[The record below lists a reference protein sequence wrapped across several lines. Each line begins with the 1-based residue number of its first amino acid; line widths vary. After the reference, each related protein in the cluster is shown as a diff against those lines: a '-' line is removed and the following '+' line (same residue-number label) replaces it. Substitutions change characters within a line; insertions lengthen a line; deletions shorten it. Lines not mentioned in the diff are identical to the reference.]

1 MTSIAGYYRGFF
13 GGYMLK
19 LISFLPL
26 LFVFLLGAEPE
37 FSWESQL
44 SDVRKNSQGSEF
56 SRVEI
61 NQNVISSNK
70 ILAHINSIHPD
81 VISFVSIYNK
91 GTSEYVFIKDKLIC
105 VCSTEYQLSGELA
118 DKKISDIRKN
128 YKNESLINENDI
140 TTYNLYDDKTI
151 VNLSVR
157 ERGGKKDIRVYYYP
171 KNLFSILVK
180 L

>member
-1 MTSIAGYYRGFF
+1 MTSDDVCYRGFF

-19 LISFLPL
+19 IIFSLPL

-37 FSWESQL
+37 YSWESQL
-44 SDVRKNSQGSEF
+44 SDIRQNSSADDF
-56 SRVEI
+56 SQVEI

-81 VISFVSIYNK
+81 VISYVSIYNK
-91 GTSEYVFIKDKLIC
+91 GASEYVFIKDKLIC
-105 VCSTEYQLSGELA
+105 ICSTEYQISAELA
-118 DKKISDIRKN
+118 DKKINDIRKN

>member
-1 MTSIAGYYRGFF
+1 
-13 GGYMLK
+13 MLK
-19 LISFLPL
+19 LISSLPL
-26 LFVFLLGAEPE
+26 LFVFIMGAEIDY
-37 FSWESQL
+37 SWESTF
-44 SDVRKNSQGSEF
+44 SDIRSKYQSNEF
-56 SRVEI
+56 MRVEI

-81 VISFVSIYNK
+81 IIPYVSIYNT

-105 VCSTEYQLSGELA
+105 VCSTEYQMSPDLA
-118 DKKISDIRKN
+118 EKKISDIRKT

-140 TTYNLYDDKTI
+140 TTYNLYGDKTI

-180 L
+180 I

>member
-1 MTSIAGYYRGFF
+1 MTSDAVCYRGFF

-19 LISFLPL
+19 ITFSLPL
-26 LFVFLLGAEPE
+26 FFVFLVSAEPE
-37 FSWESQL
+37 YSWESQL
-44 SDVRKNSQGSEF
+44 SAIRKNSPANEF
-56 SRVEI
+56 AQVEI
-61 NQNVISSNK
+61 NQDVISSNK

-81 VISFVSIYNK
+81 IIAYVSIFNK
-91 GTSEYVFIKDKLIC
+91 GESEYVFIKDKLIC
-105 VCSTEYQLSGELA
+105 VCSTEYQISPELA
-118 DKKISDIRKN
+118 DKKINDIRKK

>member
-1 MTSIAGYYRGFF
+1 M
-13 GGYMLK
+13 
-19 LISFLPL
+19 
-26 LFVFLLGAEPE
+26 LFVFLFGAEPE
-37 FSWESQL
+37 YLWESQV
-44 SDVRKNSQGSEF
+44 SDIRKNSSADEF
-56 SRVEI
+56 AQVEI
-61 NQNVISSNK
+61 NQSVISSNK
-70 ILAHINSIHPD
+70 ILAHISSIHPD
-81 VISFVSIYNK
+81 VISYVSIYNK
-91 GTSEYVFIKDKLIC
+91 GTSEYVFIKDRLIC
-105 VCSTEYQLSGELA
+105 ICSTEYQINAELA
-118 DKKISDIRKN
+118 DKKIDDIRKN